1 MLTQKDPAASMRGHV
16 LELRPAKKATSGGSS
31 DTEAKEPTAMPTGP
45 SPSSAVMTVTPVGKW
60 PRTWR
65 NLAESNE
72 VGVVTKGEG
81 NGGGSAPRRSEER
94 RGGKEC
100 VRTCRYRGSPY
111 HQHNNQQTRKQRGRA
126 EKLEI
131 ETCR

>member
-1 MLTQKDPAASMRGHV
+1 MSQSIHASTPPSSGDPDPAWCQAMPANLSSSLDAKRRQIPSWSSARMLTQKDPAASMRGHV

-72 VGVVTKGEG
+72 GGVVTKGE
-81 NGGGSAPRRSEER
+81 E
-94 RGGKEC
+94 
-100 VRTCRYRGSPY
+100 
-111 HQHNNQQTRKQRGRA
+111 
-126 EKLEI
+126 
-131 ETCR
+131 

>member
-1 MLTQKDPAASMRGHV
+1 MLTQKDPAAAMRGHV

-81 NGGGSAPRRSEER
+81 NRGGSAPRSARGRLSR
-94 RGGKEC
+94 R
-100 VRTCRYRGSPY
+100 RT
-111 HQHNNQQTRKQRGRA
+111 QIGRA
-126 EKLEI
+126 EGRERVVQDVSCVGEAVSLKKK
-131 ETCR
+131 